1 MHLLGF
7 PGQPQDSVPCH
18 LLLCLSPETV
28 AHWAWA
34 AKDQDVVEY
43 PRAFVQE
50 DKLLSGVWC
59 LGIGLWSLKSQQR
72 GKEEGEAFGTG
83 SPEVQVPSWVQQ
95 AEEAAEL
102 CSWLCPGTHP
112 PQLAFSL

>member
-50 DKLLSGVWC
+50 DKLFYQEFGAWESGS
-59 LGIGLWSLKSQQR
+59 G
-72 GKEEGEAFGTG
+72 
-83 SPEVQVPSWVQQ
+83 P
-95 AEEAAEL
+95 
-102 CSWLCPGTHP
+102 
-112 PQLAFSL
+112 